1 MLLEKKKKRISNEKW
16 KELVE
21 EYKKSNVSKYE
32 FCKQKNMPRSTFYKW
47 HRILVENRRNTVK
60 NKFIPIRVKECEEE
74 RSEEIKSEMIIESKK
89 GIRIGFN
96 KGCKIE
102 EIKAIVGILEC

>member
-1 MLLEKKKKRISNEKW
+1 
-16 KELVE
+16 
-21 EYKKSNVSKYE
+21 
-32 FCKQKNMPRSTFYKW
+32 MPRSTFYKW
-47 HRILVENRRNTVK
+47 HRILVENKRNTVK

-102 EIKAIVGILEC
+102 EIKAIVEILVLSHLLKSIRIFDILKEMIDVNNAESRPKINEVFQES